1 MSDLTTEQKLAL
13 IKRNL
18 SEVLDLQ
25 IIEDVYKQGRD
36 PVIYWGAHADKMCE
50 RGHAKLT

>member
-1 MSDLTTEQKLAL
+1 MTDLTTEQKLSL

-18 SEVLDLQ
+18 SEVLDQQ

-36 PVIYWGAHADKMCE
+36 PVIYWGAHLPKGW
-50 RGHAKLT
+50 RWRRVGS